1 MIWLLISVVLL
12 IVLIFFRIDILLVAP
27 IVSVFLCLVSGLD
40 VVDTLAEGFM
50 PAFATFAKNNFLI
63 FMTSAMFAR
72 AMQDTGMAASP
83 PIVLMDEPFGAL
95 DPQTR
100 EALQDEVKNLQQR
113 LGKTIIFVTHDM
125 DEALKLA
132 DIIIFMDGGEV
143 VQMASPE
150 EMLENPATERVRN
163 FLGKHASGTQPPSKV
178 EQFMRTN
185 VQSVQR
191 DRGVLE
197 CAERMARHSVDTLLV
212 VDECNRYAGTV
223 SIGDI
228 RAWGKELKTID
239 PIVRQT
245 ARTVRVGD
253 DAKESFDFLL
263 ESGASYVIVLNED
276 DTVAGIVTKTSVAR
290 AVAETLWGDE
300 K

>member
-1 MIWLLISVVLL
+1 MLEMVGLKDFANHFPKQL
-12 IVLIFFRIDILLVAP
+12 
-27 IVSVFLCLVSGLD
+27 SGGMQQR
-40 VVDTLAEGFM
+40 V
-50 PAFATFAKNNFLI
+50 NI
-63 FMTSAMFAR
+63 AR
-72 AMQDTGMAASP
+72 AFGIRP
-83 PIVLMDEPFGAL
+83 EILLMDEPFSAL
-95 DPQTR
+95 DEFTKEKLYEDLLRIWRQT
-100 EALQDEVKNLQQR
+100 N
-113 LGKTIIFVTHDM
+113 KTIIFVTHDM

-191 DRGVLE
+191 DRGILE

-239 PIVRQT
+239 PIIRQT
-245 ARTVRVGD
+245 ARTVRIGD
-253 DAKESFDFLL
+253 DAKESFDYLL